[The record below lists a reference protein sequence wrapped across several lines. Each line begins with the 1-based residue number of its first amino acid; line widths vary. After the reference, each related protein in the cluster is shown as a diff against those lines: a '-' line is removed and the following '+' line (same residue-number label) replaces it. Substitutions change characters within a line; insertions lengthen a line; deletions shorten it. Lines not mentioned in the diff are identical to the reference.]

1 MSKFHT
7 ELAMGDDVVKQ
18 TTNWMLYGFKFSVIY
33 DSQYRS
39 VFDSDFKSG
48 FKHQN

>member
-7 ELAMGDDVVKQ
+7 ELAMGHDVV
-18 TTNWMLYGFKFSVIY
+18 NWVLYGFKFSVIY

-39 VFDSDFKSG
+39 AFNSDFKPD
-48 FKHQN
+48 FKNQN